1 MRFDTINF
9 LTDYGLADEFV
20 GVTKSVMW
28 SIAPTVRIVDVTHD
42 VAPHDVRAG
51 GLSLARSAPYLNP
64 GVVVA
69 VVDPGVGSSRRAV
82 AVEVGGGASILVGPD
97 NGLLAPTVALVGGAT
112 AAVDIT
118 QSTYRLDAP
127 GPTFD
132 GRDLFGPVGAHLAA
146 GVPLQEVGEPID
158 PALLMPAV
166 MPVSGREGA
175 DDEVI
180 VAEVLWVDRFGN
192 VQLNLDPDELAGP
205 DMPKNIAWSVQV
217 GDLRRPARAI
227 THFDALGSG
236 ELGLMTDSSGMVA
249 LVVNRASA
257 AKELRAATNTE
268 VRLFP
273 GEAKGVDT
281 PVTLGRNL

>member
-20 GVTKSVMW
+20 GVVKSVMW
-28 SIAPTVRIVDVTHD
+28 SIAPDARIVDVTHD
-42 VAPHDVRAG
+42 VAAHDVRAG
-51 GLSLARSAPYLNP
+51 GLALARSAAYLNP

-82 AVEVGGGASILVGPD
+82 AVEVGDGVSVLVGPD
-97 NGLLAPTVALVGGAT
+97 NGLLAPTVAMVGGAT

-118 QSTYRLDAP
+118 DSPFRLDAP

-146 GVPLQEVGEPID
+146 GAALDAVGTPID
-158 PALLMPAV
+158 PASLLPAV

-175 DDEVI
+175 DDEVL

-192 VQLNLDPDELAGP
+192 AQLNLDPDELDAAAYSLQ
-205 DMPKNIAWSVQV
+205 I
-217 GDLRRPARAI
+217 GDLRRPARRV
-227 THFDALGSG
+227 THFDALAAG
-236 ELGLMTDSSGMVA
+236 EVGLMTDSSGMVA
-249 LVVNRASA
+249 IVVNRASA
-257 AKELRAATNTE
+257 AAELRAKESTE

-273 GEAKGVDT
+273 GEVRGVDT
-281 PVTLGRNL
+281 PVSIGRTPQ

>member
-118 QSTYRLDAP
+118 QSTYRLEAP

-132 GRDLFGPVGAHLAA
+132 GRDLFGPVGAHLCA
-146 GVPLQEVGEPID
+146 GVPLHEVGEPID
-158 PALLMPAV
+158 PAALLPAV

-192 VQLNLDPDELAGP
+192 VQLNLDPEELEA
-205 DMPKNIAWSVQV
+205 KAFSVQI
-217 GDLRRPARAI
+217 GDLRRPARI
-227 THFDALGSG
+227 VSHFGALGSG

-281 PVTLGRNL
+281 PVTLGRN

>member
-112 AAVDIT
+112 DAVDIT
-118 QSTYRLDAP
+118 ESTYRLDAP

-146 GVPLQEVGEPID
+146 GVPLHEVGDPIEPA
-158 PALLMPAV
+158 ALLPAV

-192 VQLNLDPDELAGP
+192 VQLNLDPDELDGT
-205 DMPKNIAWSVQV
+205 AWSVQI
-217 GDLRRPARAI
+217 GELRRPARVV
-227 THFDALGSG
+227 TYFDALGSG

-257 AKELRAATNTE
+257 AKELRAAANTE

-281 PVTLGRNL
+281 PVTLGRST